1 MPTSLLPATARATA
15 ADRASVIPEEAPAS
29 GTFAAAGHGRGGHG
43 GSHRRHGAQLLNRAI
58 PADERMVIKRDGS
71 RARFDL
77 NKVTRAIALAF
88 HEVRT
93 ENAPNPYRD
102 DILACFGLDSE
113 AFMEVTRIAASVSQM
128 LELYYRDG
136 RHPSIEQVQD
146 AAEKAIAAA
155 GHWDMARAFVLYRAR
170 QSERRL
176 VHYVDNGMAD
186 YIAMAKYA
194 RYRPELGRRELFTE
208 GVERVRDMH
217 LGFFAA
223 RVDQVLPDTLPA
235 DVVALAGDEAG
246 LLART
251 LGGRR
256 VGEVIGEVFAQ
267 VAAKK
272 VLPSMRSMQF
282 GGEAILKNHSRMFNC
297 SFGNVDRVE
306 FFREYFFLLLSGCGV
321 GFSVQKHHVAML
333 PALPLRKAE
342 NELPVEHFHV
352 ADTIEGWSDALH
364 ALVLS
369 YYEGRKVEFDF
380 SAIRPRGTPL
390 RTSGGKAP
398 GHLPLKK
405 ALTRV
410 DEILEQAA
418 GRALRPIEVYDINMF
433 IAKAVLAGGIR
444 RSATI
449 CLFSPDDEEMMN
461 AKTGRWFEKHPQRA
475 ASNNSAVLSRSDR
488 NAEHFRKLFKAQ
500 KEFGEPG
507 FFFCD
512 HPDAGCNPCAEISLL
527 PVVDW
532 ELSSDELSRLYAS
545 GYKGD
550 LPGTTRLSGFQH
562 CNLTTINGRA
572 ATTETAFF
580 EACIAATVIGTLQA
594 AYTDMPYLGAVTRL
608 LNEHDALLGVS
619 ICGFMDNPGVL
630 FDPDTLTRGAK
641 LCRATNRLMAAAIG
655 IRPAAKLSTTKPEGT
670 ASLILNAASGIHP
683 HHARRYFRRVQAN
696 RKEPVYAFFK
706 QTNPQMTE
714 TSVYNPET
722 DDVITFPVEAPKKAI
737 LRKEL
742 TAIQFLELV
751 KLVQQSWVVPGG
763 DPGSRSPTLHHNVSN
778 TCTVRPE
785 EWDEVADFIW
795 ANRRFFTGIS
805 LLQDAGD
812 KAYAQA
818 PREEVGSEADVARWN
833 ALRPYRVDYTQMHEE
848 SDETELKQTVAC
860 AGGACEII

>member
-1 MPTSLLPATARATA
+1 
-15 ADRASVIPEEAPAS
+15 
-29 GTFAAAGHGRGGHG
+29 
-43 GSHRRHGAQLLNRAI
+43 
-58 PADERMVIKRDGS
+58 MVLKRDGS
-71 RARFDL
+71 KARFDL

-102 DILACFGLDSE
+102 DMLACFGLEGES
-113 AFMEVTRIAASVSQM
+113 FIEVTKIAAAVSQM

-155 GHWDMARAFVLYRAR
+155 GHWEVARAFVLYRAR

-176 VHYVDNGMAD
+176 VHYSDNGMAD

-194 RYRPELGRRELFTE
+194 RYRPELGRREVFSE

-223 RVDQVLPDTLPA
+223 KLEHHVPTTLPA
-235 DVVALAGDEAG
+235 DVAELAGERAE
-246 LLART
+246 LLLRS
-251 LGGRR
+251 LGGQRLDQIIR
-256 VGEVIGEVFAQ
+256 DAFAQ
-267 VAAKK
+267 VTAKK

-297 SFGNVDRVE
+297 SFGNVDRLE

-321 GFSVQKHHVAML
+321 GFSVQKHHIAML
-333 PALPLRKAE
+333 PPLPSRGADSD
-342 NELPVEHFHV
+342 LPVTHHHV

-364 ALVLS
+364 ALFQS
-369 YYEGRKVEFDF
+369 FYEGHKVEFDY
-380 SAIRPRGTPL
+380 SAVRPRGVPL
-390 RTSGGKAP
+390 KTSGGKAP

-405 ALTRV
+405 ALLRV
-410 DEILEQAA
+410 EEILEQAV

-461 AKTGRWFEKHPQRA
+461 AKTGKWFDRHPQRS

-488 NAEHFRKLFKAQ
+488 NAEHFRKLFRAQ

-532 ELSSDELSRLYAS
+532 ELSPDELSRLFS
-545 GYKGD
+545 CGYKGD

-562 CNLTTINGRA
+562 CNLTTINGHA
-572 ATTETAFF
+572 ATTETAFHQ
-580 EACIAATVIGTLQA
+580 AAIAAAVIGTLQA
-594 AYTDMPYLGAVTRL
+594 AYTAMPYLGAVTRL

-619 ICGFMDNPGVL
+619 ICGFMDNPNVL
-630 FDPDTLTRGAK
+630 FDQEILTRGAR
-641 LCRATNRLMAAAIG
+641 LCRATNKLVAALIG
-655 IRPAAKLSTTKPEGT
+655 IRPAAKIATCKPEGT

-683 HHARRYFRRVQAN
+683 HHSRRYFRRVQAN

-706 QTNPQMTE
+706 TANAQMAE
-714 TSVYNPET
+714 TSVYNPDT

-737 LRKEL
+737 LRKDL

-751 KLVQQSWVVPGG
+751 KLVQQSWVIPGG
-763 DPGSRSPTLHHNVSN
+763 DPQSRSPDLHHNVSN
-778 TCTVRPE
+778 TCTVRPD
-785 EWDEVADFIW
+785 EWDEVAEFIW

-818 PREEVGSEADVARWN
+818 PREEVSTEADVVKWN
-833 ALRPYRVDYTQMHEE
+833 SLRPCRVDYTQMREH
-848 SDETELKQTVAC
+848 SDETQLKQTVAC